1 MASPASATSTS
12 WRVALAAIVLAAAMI
27 GAIALL
33 RPGWIGLG
41 PGEPSRSDR
50 PVAAQ
55 AGTPVE
61 TVRAATERVADQVEA
76 LGTLAANEQVPIA
89 AEVAG
94 RIVAFHFREG
104 QEVEAGAR
112 LVDLDPTIA
121 QAELQQAEANLSL
134 AQDVYD
140 RSQTLVQR
148 GAGTQVALEQ
158 ATAQLAVARAN
169 AAAART
175 KLGQLTLS
183 APFSGVVGLRSTSV
197 GTIIPAGQAITT
209 LTGLDPIKVDFSI
222 PELFL
227 SSVSTG
233 QSVDVR
239 VDAVPDRRFTG
250 KVYAI
255 DPVVDPSGRTLRL
268 RATIDNA
275 DRTLRPG
282 LFARVALTTAVRDDA
297 IVVPEAALVASG
309 TGQESAIYIISEGRA
324 AMKVVATGRR
334 FDGKVE
340 ITEGLRA
347 GEQVVVAGHVRLR
360 DGARVTVT
368 EAPSRLQPPAPASA
382 TSAAAQ
388 PIPAP
393 ARAVP

>member
-1 MASPASATSTS
+1 MASPASADSS
-12 WRVALAAIVLAAAMI
+12 PWRLALAATVLASVVL
-27 GAIALL
+27 GSIAVL
-33 RPGWIGLG
+33 RPAWIGLG
-41 PGEPSRSDR
+41 SEDAARAGR
-50 PVAAQ
+50 PATAQ

-61 TVRAATERVADQVEA
+61 VVKAATERVADQVEA

-89 AEVAG
+89 SEVAG

-104 QEVEAGAR
+104 REVEAGAK
-112 LVDLDPTIA
+112 LVDLDPVIA
-121 QAELQQAEANLSL
+121 RAELQQAQANLSL

-169 AAAART
+169 VAAAET

-183 APFSGVVGLRSTSV
+183 APFKGIVGLRSTSV

-227 SSVSTG
+227 SSVQTG
-233 QSVDVR
+233 QAVDVR
-239 VDAVPDRRFTG
+239 VDAFPERRFVG
-250 KVYAI
+250 EVYAI
-255 DPVVDPSGRTLRL
+255 DPVVDAAGRAVRL
-268 RATIDNA
+268 RATIGNS

-297 IVVPEAALVASG
+297 IVVPEAALVASA
-309 TGQESAIYIISEGRA
+309 TGQESAIYVVSEGRA

-340 ITEGLRA
+340 ITEGVKA
-347 GEQVVVAGHVRLR
+347 GDQVVVAGQVRLR

-368 EAPSRLQPPAPASA
+368 EPPPRPAPTPPAGQ
-382 TSAAAQ
+382 AAAG
-388 PIPAP
+388 PAQTP
-393 ARAVP
+393 ARTSP

>member
-1 MASPASATSTS
+1 MASPASATSS
-12 WRVALAAIVLAAAMI
+12 PWRLALAATVLAAVVL
-27 GAIALL
+27 GSIAVL
-33 RPGWIGLG
+33 RPAWIGLG
-41 PGEPSRSDR
+41 SGDGPRVGR
-50 PVAAQ
+50 PATAQ

-61 TVRAATERVADQVEA
+61 VVKAATERVADQVKA

-89 AEVAG
+89 SEVAG

-104 QEVEAGAR
+104 QEVEAGAK
-112 LVDLDPTIA
+112 LVDLDPVIA
-121 QAELQQAEANLSL
+121 RAELQQAQANLSL

-169 AAAART
+169 VAAAET

-183 APFSGVVGLRSTSV
+183 APFKGIVGLRSTSV

-227 SSVSTG
+227 SSVQTG
-233 QSVDVR
+233 QAVDVR
-239 VDAVPDRRFTG
+239 VDAFPERRFVG
-250 KVYAI
+250 EVYAI
-255 DPVVDPSGRTLRL
+255 DPVVDAAGRAVRL
-268 RATIDNA
+268 RATIGNS

-297 IVVPEAALVASG
+297 IVVPEAALVASA
-309 TGQESAIYIISEGRA
+309 TGQESAIYVVSEGRA

-340 ITEGLRA
+340 ITEGVKA
-347 GEQVVVAGHVRLR
+347 GDQVVVAGQVRLR

-368 EAPSRLQPPAPASA
+368 VPPPRPAPTPPAGQ
-382 TSAAAQ
+382 AAAG
-388 PIPAP
+388 PAQTP
-393 ARAVP
+393 ARTSP

>member
-1 MASPASATSTS
+1 MASPASASLS
-12 WRVALAAIVLAAAMI
+12 PLRVVLGALLLAALAL
-27 GAIALL
+27 GAVAWL
-33 RPGWIGLG
+33 RPAWTGLG
-41 PGEPSRSDR
+41 PAEAPRTGRQSGT
-50 PVAAQ
+50 Q

-61 TVRAATERVADQVEA
+61 VVQAAVERVADQVEA

-104 QEVEAGAR
+104 QEVEAGAK

-121 QAELQQAEANLSL
+121 QAELQQAQANLSL

-169 AAAART
+169 VAAAQT
-175 KLGQLTLS
+175 KLGQLTLA
-183 APFSGVVGLRSTSV
+183 APFKGVVGLRTTSV

-227 SSVSTG
+227 SSARTG

-239 VDAVPDRRFTG
+239 VDAFPDRRFTG
-250 KVYAI
+250 EVYAI
-255 DPVVDPSGRTLRL
+255 DPVVDPSGRALRL
-268 RATIDNA
+268 RATIGNA

-297 IVVPEAALVASG
+297 IVVPEAALVASA
-309 TGQESAIYIISEGRA
+309 TGQESAVYVIVEGRA

-334 FDGKVE
+334 FGGKVE
-340 ITEGLRA
+340 ITQGVKA
-347 GEQVVVAGHVRLR
+347 GDQVVVAGQIRLR

-368 EAPSRLQPPAPASA
+368 EPPPRPAPPAPAPA
-382 TSAAAQ
+382 ASAAAGPAQ
-388 PIPAP
+388 AP
-393 ARAVP
+393 ARTAP

>member
-1 MASPASATSTS
+1 MASPASADSS
-12 WRVALAAIVLAAAMI
+12 PWRLALAATVLASAVL
-27 GAIALL
+27 GSIAVL
-33 RPGWIGLG
+33 RPAWIGLG
-41 PGEPSRSDR
+41 SGDAARAGR
-50 PVAAQ
+50 PATAQ
-55 AGTPVE
+55 AGTSVE
-61 TVRAATERVADQVEA
+61 VVKAATERVADQVEA

-89 AEVAG
+89 SEVAG

-104 QEVEAGAR
+104 QEVEAGAK
-112 LVDLDPTIA
+112 LVDLDPVIA
-121 QAELQQAEANLSL
+121 RAELQQAQANLSL

-169 AAAART
+169 VAAAET

-183 APFSGVVGLRSTSV
+183 APFKGIVGLRSTSV

-227 SSVSTG
+227 SSVQTG
-233 QSVDVR
+233 QAVDVR
-239 VDAVPDRRFTG
+239 VDAFPERRFVG
-250 KVYAI
+250 EVYAI
-255 DPVVDPSGRTLRL
+255 DPVVDAAGRAVRL
-268 RATIDNA
+268 RATIGNS

-297 IVVPEAALVASG
+297 IVVPEAALVASA
-309 TGQESAIYIISEGRA
+309 TGQESAIYVVSEGRA

-340 ITEGLRA
+340 ITEGVKA
-347 GEQVVVAGHVRLR
+347 GDQVVVAGQVRLR

-368 EAPSRLQPPAPASA
+368 EPPPRPAPTPPAGQ
-382 TSAAAQ
+382 AAAG
-388 PIPAP
+388 PAQTP
-393 ARAVP
+393 ARTSP

>member
-1 MASPASATSTS
+1 MASPASAASTP
-12 WRVALAAIVLAAAMI
+12 WRLLLTLMVVVALSLGSVAWLKPA
-27 GAIALL
+27 
-33 RPGWIGLG
+33 WIGLG
-41 PGEPSRSDR
+41 PGEAPRAGR
-50 PVAAQ
+50 Q
-55 AGTPVE
+55 AGSQTGSPVE
-61 TVRAATERVADQVEA
+61 VVRAATERVADLVEA

-89 AEVAG
+89 SEVAG

-104 QEVEAGAR
+104 QEVEAGAK

-121 QAELQQAEANLSL
+121 QAELQQAQANLSL

-169 AAAART
+169 VAAAQT

-183 APFSGVVGLRSTSV
+183 APFKGVVGLRATSV

-209 LTGLDPIKVDFSI
+209 LTSLDPIKVDFSI

-227 SSVSTG
+227 SSVRAG

-239 VDAVPDRRFTG
+239 VDAFPERRFTG
-250 KVYAI
+250 EVYAI
-255 DPVVDPSGRTLRL
+255 DPVVDPSGRALRL
-268 RATIDNA
+268 RATIGNA

-297 IVVPEAALVASG
+297 IVVPEAALVASA
-309 TGQESAIYIISEGRA
+309 TGQESAVYVIADGRA

-340 ITEGLRA
+340 ITQGVRV
-347 GEQVVVAGHVRLR
+347 GDQVVVAGQIRLR
-360 DGARVTVT
+360 DGARVTIT
-368 EAPSRLQPPAPASA
+368 EAPARPAPPTGAVA
-382 TSAAAQ
+382 PDKT
-388 PIPAP
+388 PAP
-393 ARAVP
+393 ARQSR

>member
-1 MASPASATSTS
+1 MASPASATSS
-12 WRVALAAIVLAAAMI
+12 PWRLALAATVLASVVLGSVAV
-27 GAIALL
+27 L
-33 RPGWIGLG
+33 RPAWIGLG
-41 PGEPSRSDR
+41 SGDAPRAGR
-50 PVAAQ
+50 PATAQ

-61 TVRAATERVADQVEA
+61 VVKAATERVADQVEA

-89 AEVAG
+89 SEVAG

-104 QEVEAGAR
+104 QEVEAGAK
-112 LVDLDPTIA
+112 LVDLDPVIA
-121 QAELQQAEANLSL
+121 RAELQQAQANLSL

-169 AAAART
+169 VAAAET

-183 APFSGVVGLRSTSV
+183 APFKGIVGLRSTSV

-227 SSVSTG
+227 SSVQTG
-233 QSVDVR
+233 QAVDVR
-239 VDAVPDRRFTG
+239 VDAFPERRFVG
-250 KVYAI
+250 EVYAI
-255 DPVVDPSGRTLRL
+255 DPVVDAAGRAVRL
-268 RATIDNA
+268 RATIANS

-297 IVVPEAALVASG
+297 IVVPEAALVASA
-309 TGQESAIYIISEGRA
+309 TGQESAIYVVSEGRA

-340 ITEGLRA
+340 ITEGVKA
-347 GEQVVVAGHVRLR
+347 GDQVVVAGQVRLR

-368 EAPSRLQPPAPASA
+368 EPPPRPAPTPPAGQ
-382 TSAAAQ
+382 AAAG
-388 PIPAP
+388 PAQTP
-393 ARAVP
+393 ARTSP